1 MNAVMYPLVKR
12 QIFGAGLH
20 TNHYMVQR
28 GDGVLE
34 FGKAIGKAIR
44 NVFEKS
50 GLKDSIKSVAR
61 QTFQS
66 GKDAVKNYIRE
77 NKDDLLDLAKNV
89 GKAGID
95 IATEEGAKA
104 FGEII
109 EGKNVKE
116 VVKKR
121 GERTLKRGAKKAVE
135 ISKPELATQRRRAT
149 DMLRQERIRAYQQ
162 AQQEAK
168 NVESKVV
175 EAINE
180 EQNEIRRE
188 VSEKSKQFLKRL
200 GLSPQ
205 EGNGLTQLGLSKK
218 GKGLRQL
225 GTGAHTNKKR
235 GRPRKNKK

>member
-12 QIFGAGLH
+12 QIFGTGLR
-20 TNHYMVQR
+20 NNYYMVQR

-77 NKDDLLDLAKNV
+77 NKDDLLNLAKNV
-89 GKAGID
+89 GKAGVD
-95 IATEEGAKA
+95 IATEEGANA
-104 FGEII
+104 VGEII
-109 EGKNVKE
+109 EGKNVKQVLKE
-116 VVKKR
+116 R
-121 GERTLKRGAKKAVE
+121 GEKTLKRSAKKAVE

-149 DMLRQERIRAYQQ
+149 DMLRQERIRAFQQ
-162 AQQEAK
+162 AQQEAQ

-175 EAINE
+175 DAINE

-218 GKGLRQL
+218 GKGLTQL
-225 GTGAHTNKKR
+225 GKGHTNKKR